1 MISDEHNYEPN
12 KSSNTTTN
20 SNAVAS
26 PATNYIN
33 MLLNDTRLNSPS
45 NDPRYLQLESSYT
58 SGFHLRDEVDKF
70 DFDNSLGN
78 KTTNEQSTID
88 QNLLD
93 YTSSDEDMPM
103 DEQGDYN
110 SEYGVQD
117 FMSTVNDLKQQVSDW
132 INDIDQTL
140 SSNGSIPGYYSVP
153 RVIVPSTSQS
163 RNVPNFMKTID
174 EIKMYLTEDDLQPE
188 LQQWKRYGSV
198 DIKQNSIDL
207 NNVITNDP
215 CSKLNNYGVIL
226 MRWPESIAQLWDEYS
241 KIPSEWSQEYLLSFL
256 VNVRKI
262 NEVERCNIDIDITLM
277 RQSSIRDLEN
287 RFSSGWR
294 NEDKNFSRQINR
306 RKKIWNAIEDGLK
319 DGVELD
325 DCIKVLTQ
333 YVEETNKGLSLYYKG
348 VPFRIIDRLHK
359 IKYDTF

>member
-1 MISDEHNYEPN
+1 MISDNQTYETN
-12 KSSNTTTN
+12 KTNTTN
-20 SNAVAS
+20 NVVAS
-26 PATNYIN
+26 PATKYIN

-45 NDPRYLQLESSYT
+45 DDPRYLQLESSYT

-70 DFDNSLGN
+70 DFDNSLGQN
-78 KTTNEQSTID
+78 KKNNEIVTID

-93 YTSSDEDMPM
+93 YTSSDEDVVMEEKEEV
-103 DEQGDYN
+103 DE
-110 SEYGVQD
+110 SEYDSFD
-117 FMSTVNDLKQQVSDW
+117 FMSTVNDLKQQVSHW
-132 INDIDQTL
+132 INDIDETL

-153 RVIVPSTSQS
+153 RIIVPTTSQQ
-163 RNVPNFMKTID
+163 RDEPNFMNTIND
-174 EIKMYLTEDDLQPE
+174 IKKYIIEQKIEDQSNPE
-188 LQQWKRYGSV
+188 LQQWKKYGNV
-198 DIKQNSIDL
+198 DIQQNSIDL
-207 NNVITNDP
+207 NDLNNDP

-256 VNVRKI
+256 VNIRKI

-287 RFSSGWR
+287 RYSSGWR

-319 DGVELD
+319 DGVNLE
-325 DCIKVLTQ
+325 DCIKILTQ

-348 VPFRIIDRLHK
+348 VPFKIIDRLHK
-359 IKYDTF
+359 I